1 MLPSLLLSVSFGQSH
16 LTSVFLR
23 FDPTQLMILTL
34 NMYLNDKESY
44 GDPSVF
50 RSTLT
55 IAVSEGRLPRLA
67 AFPGG
72 SIRFFFR
79 FSNNE

>member
-1 MLPSLLLSVSFGQSH
+1 
-16 LTSVFLR
+16 
-23 FDPTQLMILTL
+23 MILTL

-79 FSNNE
+79 FSNDE